1 MSLVL
6 ASGSDRRLA
15 LLRAGGVEP
24 VVQPADV
31 DETPRPSE
39 SPTELVRRL
48 AESKARAVAGEL
60 VLGADTEV
68 VRDGTALGKPADPE
82 EARAM
87 LRASAGRVLA
97 VWTGVAVVSAT
108 STRTSVVGS
117 LLRLAP
123 LDDDAVAAYVASG
136 EPFGAAGAFRIQG
149 LGGELVADRI
159 GCWTNVVGLP
169 ICEVARLLAPH
180 GVALA
185 PDGCRR
191 QMPAAA

>member
-24 VVQPADV
+24 VVRPADV

-39 SPTELVRRL
+39 SPTQLVRRL
-48 AESKARAVAGEL
+48 AMAKARATDGAL

-68 VRDGTALGKPADPE
+68 VRDGIALGKPGDPD

-87 LRASAGRVLA
+87 LRANAGRVLT
-97 VWTGVAVVSAT
+97 VWTGVAVAT
-108 STRTSVVGS
+108 PTTTRTSVVGS
-117 LLRLAP
+117 LLRFAT
-123 LDDDAVAAYVASG
+123 LDDDAVARYVASG
-136 EPFGAAGAFRIQG
+136 EPFGVAGAFRIQG
-149 LGGELVADRI
+149 VGRDLVVDRT

-169 ICEVARLLAPH
+169 TCEVARLLAPH
-180 GVALA
+180 GVTLT
-185 PDGCRR
+185 PDDCRR
-191 QMPAAA
+191 QMPAAS